1 MSIARIGRY
10 SASAYRSDERLAGT
24 LALPGTATDAWD
36 LDSVYN
42 ASPRSRW
49 LERRLEKTAEI
60 RPNLANLNLELMIS
74 RRKYLQT
81 MAAGFGAA
89 MGSSLFPEIARGTT
103 AYSGGPKRVIF
114 FMQNQGFDPATCIP
128 AGMKTSASLANATL
142 PEPISALEPFKDR
155 LHIIN
160 GLHGRHTSPSHSA
173 FFGALGGYRGSD
185 GVPPSAPTIDY
196 ELSKVLP
203 DTLLPHLCIGMDSM
217 ENMTA
222 KPTVAN
228 LSASGAGQP
237 IFMHSNPN
245 HLYQMLYGGISK
257 GEIRQQHEAR
267 SSLFDRI
274 EQIASAKGASLPT
287 ESRQRYGQYVQG
299 FQDINGLRERLGG
312 VSDHLQ
318 KFAPQV
324 DDRYT
329 NPEFETDWHDTLL
342 DLGISALKSGITS
355 VLTVGSGRGEIF
367 GSWKRLGVEQ
377 QGHTL
382 GHMKQ
387 PDNPIWIKI
396 RQYNSRMLVKLMEE
410 LESVPEGSGT
420 MMDNTLIVYTSNN
433 ADSQHTS
440 GKTWPVMLLGN
451 CNDAFKTGRF
461 TQLDGTRPIN
471 ALYTSILE
479 ASGVHC
485 ERFNMSEKLAKKFDS
500 SSGPLKEVLA

>member
-1 MSIARIGRY
+1 
-10 SASAYRSDERLAGT
+10 
-24 LALPGTATDAWD
+24 
-36 LDSVYN
+36 
-42 ASPRSRW
+42 
-49 LERRLEKTAEI
+49 
-60 RPNLANLNLELMIS
+60 MIS
-74 RRKYLQT
+74 RRQSLQT
-81 MAAGFGAA
+81 IAAGLGAVV
-89 MGSSLFPEIARGTT
+89 GSSLFPELSRA
-103 AYSGGPKRVIF
+103 ASPLSGGPKRVIF

-128 AGMKTSASLANATL
+128 ASMTTSGSLAQAKL
-142 PEPISALEPFKDR
+142 PEPIRALEPFKER

-160 GLHGRHTSPSHSA
+160 GLHGRHTSPAHSA

-185 GVPPSAPTIDY
+185 GVPPSASTIDY

-203 DTLLPHLCIGMDSM
+203 ETLLPHLCIGMDSM
-217 ENMTA
+217 ENMTT

-245 HLYQMLYGGISK
+245 HLYQLLYGGISR

-274 EQIASAKGASLPT
+274 EQLASVKGHSLP
-287 ESRQRYGQYVQG
+287 SGSKRRYGQFVQG
-299 FQDINGLRERLGG
+299 FNEINGLRERLNS

-318 KFAPQV
+318 NVAPEV
-324 DDRYT
+324 DDRYR

-367 GSWKRLGVEQ
+367 GSWKGLGVEQ
-377 QGHTL
+377 QGHNL
-382 GHMKQ
+382 GHMDQ

-410 LESVPEGSGT
+410 LEKVPEGSGS

-433 ADSQHTS
+433 ADKQHTN
-440 GKTWPVMLLGN
+440 GATWPVMLLGN
-451 CNDAFKTGRF
+451 CNGAFKTGRF

-471 ALYTSILE
+471 ALYTTILR
-479 ASGVHC
+479 AAGVNC

-500 SSGPLKEVLA
+500 GSGPLKELLV